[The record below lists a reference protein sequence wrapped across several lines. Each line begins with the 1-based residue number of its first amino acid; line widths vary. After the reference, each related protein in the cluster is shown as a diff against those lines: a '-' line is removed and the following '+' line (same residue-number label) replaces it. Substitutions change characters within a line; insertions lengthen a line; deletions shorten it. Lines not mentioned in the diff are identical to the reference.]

1 MPNRGLKYG
10 GPKRQRTALMGV
22 FFFSGRTRPF
32 IYTFGRSD
40 QFRCQ
45 KSAPAGLRF
54 AGIFPAT
61 GRPAETPCSSKVPRA
76 SPQANVFFFM
86 RSCLC
91 VWHNNVKAKA
101 HTHTHK
107 PTSVT
112 TCIEPEGQAPPPT
125 PHGRVCA
132 CLCVVPVWCLRPI
145 LNVVP
150 VCLSACRVCACLCVC
165 VGICCVPLLCR
176 SCPCA
181 CLWACVLRVLRL
193 CVCVFFGAFAFVHP
207 CVCVSCRCARLCVC
221 LGVWLRAYTF
231 VCAYL

>member
-1 MPNRGLKYG
+1 MSNRGLKYG

-91 VWHNNVKAKA
+91 VCVWHNNVKAKA

-132 CLCVVPVWCLRPI
+132 CLCVVPVWWCLRPE
-145 LNVVP
+145 
-150 VCLSACRVCACLCVC
+150 
-165 VGICCVPLLCR
+165 
-176 SCPCA
+176 
-181 CLWACVLRVLRL
+181 
-193 CVCVFFGAFAFVHP
+193 F
-207 CVCVSCRCARLCVC
+207 
-221 LGVWLRAYTF
+221 
-231 VCAYL
+231 